1 MTKDYS
7 TETEK
12 DVLAGILNYPAQI
25 IRYRKILTRDLFHVP
40 SHKAIFDVIHNALS
54 EDRKTDAIT
63 VADKIHAH
71 NITDEKGKSLCPYVK
86 SISFNPP
93 EEDSI
98 EELIYQLRDLQ
109 YRRDTKAVLKKI
121 ESSLNSSK
129 PLYDIHNEINSKW
142 SNEVR
147 LPLANQ
153 EKPEKLFKGYIEQLE
168 ENAANPKP
176 NDIGYDWPSKLFT
189 DYYGKLR
196 KGAVHVVVAR
206 GGQGKTTMLNHVG
219 WHILKEH
226 KIPVL
231 MIDTEM
237 RSAPIKHRL
246 FAALSGAPVYALEE
260 NEWWKN
266 EKIKEQVYATANEI
280 DPEAD
285 LFHIYVGGK
294 SMEEIEALV
303 LDFYY
308 REVGEGNPFLI
319 CYDYIK
325 CDEKSVKGHWGEH
338 QALGDHVDKL
348 HQLAVQT
355 NAVVL
360 TAAQANRS
368 GDSFNRTAGIA
379 DDSTAIA
386 DSDRIQR
393 YAEMVLIL
401 RTKNAKELAL
411 DEGMGEEAAEHLR
424 QLRDPSAFRNGTHIA
439 TVVKSRHMGRNAV
452 GHLDFVRRRGEN
464 GQWITGRNYLC
475 FEINNFNVIEKGD
488 LRSIVAHQNDDTD
501 LDDDD
506 IL

>member
-7 TETEK
+7 SETEK

-25 IRYRKILTRDLFHVP
+25 TRHRKILSRDLFYVP
-40 SHKAIFDVIHNALS
+40 SHKIIYDVINNALL
-54 EDRKTDAIT
+54 EDRKPDPIT
-63 VADKIHAH
+63 LADKIDAH
-71 NITDEKGKSLCPYVK
+71 NITDEKNKSLCPYVK

-93 EEDSI
+93 EEDSV

-109 YRRDTKAVLKKI
+109 YRRDAKDVLKKI
-121 ESSLNSSK
+121 ERSLNSDK
-129 PLYDIHNEINSKW
+129 PLYDIHNDINSKW
-142 SNEVR
+142 TEEIR
-147 LPLANQ
+147 LPLADQ
-153 EKPEKLFKGYIEQLE
+153 SKPEKLFKNYIELLE
-168 ENAANPKP
+168 DKAANPVE
-176 NDIGYDWPSKLFT
+176 NEVGYDWPYELLT

-196 KGAVHVVVAR
+196 KGAVHVIVAR

-219 WHILKEH
+219 WHILKKH
-226 KIPVL
+226 NIPVL
-231 MIDTEM
+231 MVDTEM
-237 RSAPIKHRL
+237 RINPIKHRL
-246 FAALSGAPVYALEE
+246 FAALSDVPVYALEE

-266 EKIKEQVYATANEI
+266 EEIKEKVYSTANTI
-280 DPEAD
+280 DTNAN

-294 SMEEIEALV
+294 SIEEIEAIV

-308 REVGEGNPFLI
+308 REVGEGNPFMI

-325 CDEKSVKGHWGEH
+325 CDEKAVKGHWGEH

-368 GDSFNRTAGIA
+368 GDSFNRSAGIA

-393 YAEMVLIL
+393 YAEMVSIL

-411 DEGMGEEAAEHLR
+411 DEGIGEEEAEELR
-424 QLRDPSAFRNGTHIA
+424 RLRDPSAFRNGTHIF
-439 TVVKSRHMGRNAV
+439 TVVKSRHMGRRAV

-475 FEINNFNVIEKGD
+475 FEINNFNITEKGD
-488 LRSIVAHQNDDTD
+488 LRSIVEHQNDDTD